1 SNTMSVVA
9 LSPVAPEPASPML
22 TSVTPVT
29 PNLDPSTSSSLAA
42 ITVPPLGLEHQSKK
56 PPPLHTGADWKVVLH
71 LPEIEKWLRA
81 TSDRVTQ
88 LTHSVGQDSNNRHVD
103 VHLVQLKDIC
113 EDISDHVE
121 QIHALLETE
130 FSLKLLSY
138 SVNIIVDIRTVQLLW
153 HQLRVSVLV
162 LKERLLQSLQD
173 SNGNYTRQTDIL
185 QAFSQ
190 DQHQTRLDALTEVDD
205 CGQLTIR
212 CSQDYFS
219 LDCGITAFELSD
231 YSPSDEPEVRVAE
244 SNRSEE
250 SGDPHLSNHKIH
262 NSLPELS
269 SPSDSTNH
277 NPSSSILPTMQCG
290 MPNHNESAKR
300 PLQGEFHSTEVS
312 PTQPSLPKRAAMFL
326 DGASRGED
334 SVGGSEKVSPVS
346 GIQFQSE
353 LSRSTPSLISASPPD
368 RSKFW
373 LELDSVYPE
382 NVSQSCES
390 LQVCPPLSFVFSL
403 QKNASSRYGGRSG
416 GSAQRLLPDQRSSS
430 GARPTADAPLP
441 LQDLKSQNETS
452 NEMERMQKETHT
464 HSEGDS
470 DSSLPSP
477 MREQALSSDLE
488 ASGEES
494 DPRPPLSSKG
504 SPDREHW
511 YGSEEFLALPA
522 QLRKTEMLAMKL
534 ESLTQTVPLRP
545 GGSTQDVDD
554 WDLTE
559 LNPDWDVTRRR
570 NLLGRF
576 SPSSSSDVAP
586 SLDESIE
593 SGPLSDLQSEED
605 EGRRSAE
612 HQPPLTLPPLRGREC
627 ASLVQ
632 QLLDDIQSHDKDP
645 DIWKKIEYFVQQLDG
660 FISWLQEALDSTE
673 NWIQPRQDLDSL
685 RVYLDTHLSFKLNVD
700 SRAALKESIM
710 EEGKALLTIITFHQ
724 SGLKDILHMV
734 SSQWDQLQRQIRRQH
749 SWMLRALRCIQ
760 ARLLYTNQLHEPF
773 AAPGDPSANCQCEA
787 QRMALEQMAIKLSS
801 LQYPSPTNRRRCSHL
816 ARNNS
821 HQLMLSEEQRH
832 HLFKVNSVTFT
843 NSQYIR
849 KTNLLGRAESL
860 KRSGTELPSS
870 FHCKIHSLTHM
881 WRQLEVTHTHTQLA
895 GGRGVTVE
903 NPRSALSPLTNSLLE
918 QLEARIKELKAWLR
932 DTELLIFNSC
942 LRQDKDASEQLQS
955 FKPLCSDIQ
964 ARRRGVSSVLKLC
977 QKLLQQSQAL
987 QLLSINLER
996 RWEAI
1001 VMQALQWQNRLKREL
1016 GEQQS
1021 QFLMAFTDPA
1031 LVLKKY
1037 RLS

>member
-29 PNLDPSTSSSLAA
+29 PNLDPICIVEL
-42 ITVPPLGLEHQSKK
+42 VCLVWRVFFFRSKK

-390 LQVCPPLSFVFSL
+390 LQVCPPLSFGPQV
-403 QKNASSRYGGRSG
+403 
-416 GSAQRLLPDQRSSS
+416 
-430 GARPTADAPLP
+430 
-441 LQDLKSQNETS
+441 
-452 NEMERMQKETHT
+452 
-464 HSEGDS
+464 
-470 DSSLPSP
+470 
-477 MREQALSSDLE
+477 
-488 ASGEES
+488 
-494 DPRPPLSSKG
+494 SSKG

-977 QKLLQQSQAL
+977 QKLLQQSQHREAL

-1016 GEQQS
+1016 GEQQVRAWLPLPELGS
-1021 QFLMAFTDPA
+1021 AKLIFLLKGAFSVP
-1031 LVLKKY
+1031 LSPSVCLQVGVFSVL
-1037 RLS
+1037 L